1 MRNEREI
8 IISVSDKV
16 PTETLF
22 YIVDCWVEFV
32 VCDLGLEP
40 NDLMMILPDI
50 DQNLSMVKGG
60 DFQGKYYPAIDKH

>member
-1 MRNEREI
+1 MAIDLNKHSLSRKAEKMRNEREI
-8 IISVSDKV
+8 IISVSDRV
-16 PTETLF
+16 TAETLF

-50 DQNLSMVKGG
+50 D
-60 DFQGKYYPAIDKH
+60 

>member
-16 PTETLF
+16 TAETLF

-50 DQNLSMVKGG
+50 D
-60 DFQGKYYPAIDKH
+60 

>member
-1 MRNEREI
+1 MDIGLNKHSLSRKAEKMKNEREI

-50 DQNLSMVKGG
+50 D
-60 DFQGKYYPAIDKH
+60 